1 MIDFVRFVCV
11 CVGES
16 KFFFSVICAYDLSV
30 TEFNQIFE
38 KKKQKSNFLIG
49 LLNYKLIIFL
59 LLLKKKIDKIK
70 SNSICLFC

>member
-1 MIDFVRFVCV
+1 M

-38 KKKQKSNFLIG
+38 KKKTKIEFFDWAS
-49 LLNYKLIIFL
+49 KLQTYHFPSFI
-59 LLLKKKIDKIK
+59 KKKIDKIK